1 MSKYPQNLYHYTN
14 CKSLE
19 SILTHKT
26 IRFCPLSSVDD
37 LQEEKAKDAVALGK
51 RIFVSSWCAD
61 EQENIPMWEQYGD
74 SFKGVRIKLP
84 ANPFQIYHYSPEE
97 LSHYVKNPD
106 KLQMDTRVPIKD
118 IVNPHHIVT
127 PYNLDTDFLYP
138 ITYTD
143 DIKYLYPQ
151 LTTVENGTETTQ
163 FSLLGKHKNTM
174 WAYQKEWRYILTIY
188 PFSINMMQQYI
199 NFPLGFQ
206 LLRSVML
213 NGLDFPHLDYYDMSI
228 DDTCFAEMEITL
240 GYKMPP
246 ESKDQILLQ

>member
-1 MSKYPQNLYHYTN
+1 M
-14 CKSLE
+14 
-19 SILTHKT
+19 
-26 IRFCPLSSVDD
+26 
-37 LQEEKAKDAVALGK
+37 
-51 RIFVSSWCAD
+51 
-61 EQENIPMWEQYGD
+61 
-74 SFKGVRIKLP
+74 
-84 ANPFQIYHYSPEE
+84 
-97 LSHYVKNPD
+97 
-106 KLQMDTRVPIKD
+106 
-118 IVNPHHIVT
+118 
-127 PYNLDTDFLYP
+127 YP

-246 ESKDQILLQ
+246 ESKDQIISFIKSKNPQARIIESKLATLLR